1 MGLASLFRRA
11 LGRLLR
17 WGPLERAAV
26 RLFLRIPADVV
37 TNDRY
42 FELFQN
48 RGWHVTPVRWDQP
61 VPDTRELGEELWVRR
76 SDLVGI
82 DLNVDDQLEF
92 LDEICG
98 LFRGEYDAFPDEP
111 TDDPHQYYFNQCS
124 FRSVDAEILYSV
136 IRKYR
141 PQRIIEIGS
150 GMSTLIAA
158 AAVRKNKE
166 MFGQVCRFTAIDPHP
181 PGFLRGGVPGV
192 SELIEAR
199 VETIPM
205 SVFLELGR
213 NDILFI
219 DSSHV
224 VRIGGDVVYEFLE
237 VLPRLGAGV
246 LVHVHDV
253 FLPADYPRKWVQDR
267 HSFLSEQY
275 LLQAFLAFNSR
286 FQVLWAGSC
295 IHLGHPERLESCF
308 RSYRRD
314 REWPGSFWI
323 RSAG

>member
-1 MGLASLFRRA
+1 MGFASITRRA
-11 LGRLLR
+11 LGRLIR
-17 WGPLERAAV
+17 WGPLERVAV
-26 RLFLRIPADVV
+26 GLFSRIPADVV
-37 TNDRY
+37 TRQQY
-42 FELFQN
+42 FELFQS

-61 VPDTRELGEELWVRR
+61 VPDTRGLGDELWDRR

-82 DLNVDDQLEF
+82 NLDVDGQLEF
-92 LDEICG
+92 LEEICKRY
-98 LFRGEYDAFPDEP
+98 RGEYDTFPDDP
-111 TDDPHQYYFNQCS
+111 TGDPHQYYLNQHA
-124 FRSVDAEILYSV
+124 FRSVDAEILYSM
-136 IRKYR
+136 IREHR

-158 AAVRKNKE
+158 AAVRKNNE
-166 MFGQVCRFTAIDPHP
+166 LSGQVCRFTAIEPHP
-181 PGFLRGGVPGV
+181 PAFLRGGVSGL
-192 SELIEAR
+192 SELIEDR
-199 VETIPM
+199 VESIPI
-205 SVFLELGR
+205 SVFRELGR

-267 HSFLSEQY
+267 HSFPSEQY

-286 FQVLWAGSC
+286 FEVLWAGSR
-295 IHLGHPERLESCF
+295 IHLDHPERLESCF
-308 RSYRRD
+308 RSYSRD

-323 RSAG
+323 RSTD